1 MFDLYKKIVDP
12 VDKGNYAC
20 SVFLDFA
27 KVFDIADHRILPSNL
42 LNYGIREIA
51 KYWFESHL
59 TIRKQVIEISNILSK
74 EKFIT
79 WSVTK

>member
-1 MFDLYKKIVDP
+1 MFDLYKKTVDP
-12 VDKGNYAC
+12 IDKGNYAC
-20 SVFLDFA
+20 SAFLDFA
-27 KVFDIADHRILPSNL
+27 KVFDIVDHRILPSNL

-51 KYWFESHL
+51 KDWFESHL
-59 TIRKQVIEISNILSK
+59 TIRKQVIKISNILSK